1 MKNAKKLLIIY
12 YVAFFCVVV
21 LGKVTGAPVF
31 ASLTWATIF
40 IIGCMPVI
48 ATVGIGFLI
57 FLFLCVWYAVNDPSK
72 WEE

>member
-1 MKNAKKLLIIY
+1 MTSLKKLLIIY
-12 YVAFFCVVV
+12 YVAFFCIVV

-31 ASLTWATIF
+31 AGLGWWSIVF
-40 IIGCMPVI
+40 IGCIPVI
-48 ATVGIGFLI
+48 ATIGIGFVI